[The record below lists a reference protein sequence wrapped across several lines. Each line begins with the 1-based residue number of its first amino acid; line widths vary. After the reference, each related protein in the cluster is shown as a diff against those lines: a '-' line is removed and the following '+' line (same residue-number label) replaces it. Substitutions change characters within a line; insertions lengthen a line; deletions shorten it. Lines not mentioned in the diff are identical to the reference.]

1 MNTQMVNAQI
11 GKIGSI
17 ALIGLCVVML
27 AACSGLEQRRQNHPP
42 LWKIHSAHHDNNVWL
57 FGTMHTMPR
66 GKSTRMRKIQRVL
79 SGVSPRL
86 VRPPWVSNEIFT
98 ALVSSEKLVI
108 ELGPSADLRNDP
120 DRLMQHV
127 EREWQDLQTE
137 MSAAAGLPKLGELRL
152 DAETTRALQNE
163 ASSRNIAFK
172 RLQDLPLPA
181 VLLLFSIVPNAAF
194 TALSQPGAEDWL
206 VATMRLRDRRI
217 DGLEQRDG
225 RLLALVTTLMQTD
238 RSDYARVIKDYLATS
253 LQTST
258 DVEADLERIYANWL
272 RGDSPA
278 RQQSRMQFAARY
290 PEIHQAFIAQRN
302 FQWLDEITHL
312 TDSGERVFIA
322 VGEAHLYGPGNL
334 RELLTHRGYRLQRI
348 H

>member
-1 MNTQMVNAQI
+1 MVNTQM
-11 GKIGSI
+11 KTIGSI

-27 AACSGLEQRRQNHPP
+27 AACSSLEQRQQNHPP

-108 ELGPSADLRNDP
+108 ELGPSRGLRDDP
-120 DRLMQHV
+120 DRLLQHV
-127 EREWQDLQTE
+127 EREWQDLLTDR
-137 MSAAAGLPKLGELRL
+137 AAAAEMPTLGELKL
-152 DAETTRALQNE
+152 ATETTRAMQNE
-163 ASSRNIAFK
+163 ALSRNIAFK

-181 VLLLFSIVPNAAF
+181 VLLLFSMVPNAAF

-206 VATMRLRDRRI
+206 VAMMRLRDRRI

-225 RLLALVTTLMQTD
+225 RLHALVTTLMQTD
-238 RSDYARVIKDYLATS
+238 RSDYARVIEDYLATS

-272 RGDSPA
+272 GGDSPA
-278 RQQSRMQFAARY
+278 RQYSRMQFAERY
-290 PEIHQAFIAQRN
+290 PEIHQAFISQRN
-302 FQWLDEITHL
+302 LQWLDEITRL
-312 TDSGERVFIA
+312 TDSGERIFIA

-334 RELLTHRGYRLQRI
+334 RELLTDRGYRLQRI

>member
-1 MNTQMVNAQI
+1 MVNAQM

-27 AACSGLEQRRQNHPP
+27 AACGGIEQRRQNHPP

-66 GKSTRMRKIQRVL
+66 GKSTRMRKVQRVL

-86 VRPPWVSNEIFT
+86 VRPPWVSNQIFG

-108 ELGPSADLRNDP
+108 ELGPSGDLRNDP
-120 DRLMQHV
+120 DRLLQHV
-127 EREWQDLQTE
+127 EREWQNLLAE
-137 MSAAAGLPKLGELRL
+137 MPGLANLPTLGELKL
-152 DAETTRALQNE
+152 DEETTRALQSE

-181 VLLLFSIVPNAAF
+181 VLLLFSVVPNAAF

-225 RLLALVTTLMQTD
+225 RLLALATTLTQTD
-238 RSDYARVIKDYLATS
+238 RSDYARVIEDYLATS

-272 RGDSPA
+272 RGDSPV
-278 RQQSRMQFAARY
+278 RQQSRMQFAKRY

-302 FQWLDEITHL
+302 LQWLDEITRL

-322 VGEAHLYGPGNL
+322 VGESHLYGPGNL
-334 RELLTHRGYRLQRI
+334 RELLTRRGYRLQRI